1 MTTRIIA
8 SATLAALLLAGS
20 APAWEP
26 LRSGPPVGAKNNRN
40 GFFPNHVAGP
50 AAGQRLCPV

>member
-8 SATLAALLLAGS
+8 IAALATFLLVGS

-26 LRSGPPVGAKNNRN
+26 LRSGPPVGAQNNRN

-50 AAGQRLCPV
+50 AAGKRLCPV